1 MRLFALGALLITS
14 VFAQDR
20 FRSFQLITDGGAAAT
35 VGTDPVSPIRF
46 SASTIQRDGTVM
58 HLKGNVVVNFGDKT
72 VQADE
77 VDYHW
82 DTGAIDARGG
92 VKLIQVVQVPSTNN

>member
-1 MRLFALGALLITS
+1 
-14 VFAQDR
+14 
-20 FRSFQLITDGGAAAT
+20 
-35 VGTDPVSPIRF
+35 
-46 SASTIQRDGTVM
+46 M